1 LSTLA
6 DRVRAIVTPPAVL
19 KSSADAAAVPEH
31 ADLGA
36 VERLASRTA
45 SLLGGEWRDECC
57 VIERRWTSSARHGR
71 DSVRGL
77 ADRLTSAAA
86 DAPFFAGG
94 APASAPFLFFDL
106 ETTGLS
112 GGAGTYVFL
121 IGTGGFEGDE
131 FVTRQF
137 LMTRHTDERPM
148 LRTVATHC
156 SSAGT
161 LVSFN
166 GKSFDAPVL
175 ETRYSFHRM
184 PWFADQLPHID
195 VLHPARQFW
204 KRDDCSLGALEH
216 HVLGH
221 RRTGDVHGYEVPA
234 RYFQF
239 LRTGDIRPLTTVLEH
254 NRLDLLSLAG
264 LTGRLLHLAKCGPGE
279 VRDSR
284 EALALGHVYA
294 RAGMDDKAR
303 DAYSR
308 SIALSRAPRGAFDA
322 TRIEALRAL
331 ALAWRRTRQFAAAA
345 ACWQELLAV
354 RGCPPAIARE
364 AAEALAIHSEHRL
377 RDFAGARAYV
387 SERFDDW
394 PAGRKR
400 EAIAYRLQRL
410 NRKLQVEANR
420 QTPLLDW

>member
-6 DRVRAIVTPPAVL
+6 DRVRAIVTPAPGL
-19 KSSADAAAVPEH
+19 KPCSDAAVQGQAEAGPT
-31 ADLGA
+31 G
-36 VERLASRTA
+36 RFASQTA

-57 VIERRWTSSARHGR
+57 VIERRWTPSARHGR

-77 ADRLTSAAA
+77 ADRLTSASG
-86 DAPFFAGG
+86 DASFFAGG

-121 IGTGGFEGDE
+121 IGTGAFDGDA

-137 LMTRHTDERPM
+137 LMTRHTDERQM
-148 LRTVATHC
+148 LQTVAAHC

-184 PWFADQLPHID
+184 PWFADRLPHID

-204 KRDDCSLGALEH
+204 KRDDCSLAALEH

-239 LRTGDIRPLTTVLEH
+239 LRTGDLRPLTTVLEH

-264 LTGRLLHLAKCGPGE
+264 LTGRLLHLAKWGPAE

-294 RAGMDDKAR
+294 RAGIDDKAR

-331 ALAWRRTRQFAAAA
+331 ALAWRRVRQFEAAAS
-345 ACWQELLAV
+345 CWQELLAH
-354 RGCPPAIARE
+354 RGCPPAVARE

-377 RDFAGARAYV
+377 RDFVGARAYV
-387 SERFDDW
+387 YERIDDW

-410 NRKLQVEANR
+410 NRKLQREANR